1 MKTVRHYFPGALE
14 PLPVAVLPKALS
26 TLYHVVTFGGKFPV
40 MATALREIIRV
51 DDNGKIRRVT
61 DAELLTASQS
71 PRPDGMTD
79 EYLTQ
84 LWAELKHK
92 GIIASWLDSAARA

>member
-1 MKTVRHYFPGALE
+1 MKTVWHYFPGSD
-14 PLPVAVLPKALS
+14 PLPVAVLPNVLS
-26 TLYHVVTFGGKFPV
+26 VLYHVVTFGGKFPV

-51 DDNGKIRRVT
+51 ADNGKIRRVT

-84 LWAELKHK
+84 LWAELKQK
-92 GIIASWLDSAARA
+92 GIVDGWLAARA

>member
-1 MKTVRHYFPGALE
+1 MKTVWHYFPGSD
-14 PLPVAVLPKALS
+14 PLPVAVLPNVLS
-26 TLYHVVTFGGKFPV
+26 VLYHVVTFGGKFPV

-51 DDNGKIRRVT
+51 DDNGKIRNIT
-61 DAELLTASQS
+61 DAELLTARQSQ
-71 PRPDGMTD
+71 RPDGMTD

-92 GIIASWLDSAARA
+92 GFIDSWLDSAARA